1 MKKSNAQENATGQ
14 NQDSKESASSRE
26 LRPKRIEQ
34 RKTLD
39 SQTNPS
45 QSTNGSI
52 LETQN
57 PTPILESALP
67 NGCEITPKKARKP
80 KSLMPVPKALE
91 SRTLQA
97 LKRLKVKPESLIA
110 APPLTPM
117 LKTTVKGGL
126 KAALDAMRFATDDT
140 EIKAFLKVYDKVP
153 IGDRECL
160 SWEAMSIAAKVNIK
174 HLLGAI
180 QLAVQTHCWNRS
192 RFIAVSNHPDVT
204 KSRVKYAKMAG
215 GEKDRTALDI
225 ALGIMQSPKGP
236 TFIGTQQVAV
246 FRGGG
251 QGKGKDEDDG
261 KTVDAEYTSSSGD
274 GFEDLFPSPDVVQ
287 EKLVPIRQR
296 LLEG

>member
-1 MKKSNAQENATGQ
+1 
-14 NQDSKESASSRE
+14 
-26 LRPKRIEQ
+26 
-34 RKTLD
+34 
-39 SQTNPS
+39 
-45 QSTNGSI
+45 
-52 LETQN
+52 
-57 PTPILESALP
+57 
-67 NGCEITPKKARKP
+67 
-80 KSLMPVPKALE
+80 
-91 SRTLQA
+91 
-97 LKRLKVKPESLIA
+97 
-110 APPLTPM
+110 M

-140 EIKAFLKVYDKVP
+140 EIRAFLKVYDKVP

-225 ALGIMQSPKGP
+225 ALGVMQSPKGP

-251 QGKGKDEDDG
+251 QGKAKDEDDG
-261 KTVDAEYTSSSGD
+261 KTVDAEYTTNND
-274 GFEDLFPSPDVVQ
+274 FDDLFPPPNEIQD
-287 EKLVPIRQR
+287 KLVPIRQR

>member
-1 MKKSNAQENATGQ
+1 MKRQSEQENDSGQ
-14 NQDSKESASSRE
+14 SQDNKEKPSSRGSK
-26 LRPKRIEQ
+26 PKRTEQ
-34 RKTLD
+34 RKDLD
-39 SQTNPS
+39 SQTSQS

-57 PTPILESALP
+57 PTHTLESEQPSGLK
-67 NGCEITPKKARKP
+67 TTRQRKP
-80 KSLMPVPKALE
+80 KSLMPVPKHLE

-97 LKRLKVKPESLIA
+97 LKRIKVKPESLLE

-117 LKTTVKGGL
+117 LKTTVK
-126 KAALDAMRFATDDT
+126 
-140 EIKAFLKVYDKVP
+140 
-153 IGDRECL
+153 
-160 SWEAMSIAAKVNIK
+160 VNVK

-251 QGKGKDEDDG
+251 QGKAKDEDDG
-261 KTVDAEYTSSSGD
+261 KTVDAEYTSND
-274 GFEDLFPSPDVVQ
+274 GFDDLFPSPNDVQ

>member
-1 MKKSNAQENATGQ
+1 MKKLDSQENAIGP
-14 NQDSKESASSRE
+14 NLDNKEKPSSRGSK
-26 LRPKRIEQ
+26 PKRTEQ
-34 RKTLD
+34 RKDLD
-39 SQTNPS
+39 SQMSQS

-67 NGCEITPKKARKP
+67 SGSAIIPKKTRKP
-80 KSLMPVPKALE
+80 KSLMPVPKHLE

-97 LKRLKVKPESLIA
+97 LKRLKVKPESLLA

-140 EIKAFLKVYDKVP
+140 EIRAFLKVYDKVP

-160 SWEAMSIAAKVNIK
+160 SWEAMSIAAKVNVK

-251 QGKGKDEDDG
+251 QGKAKDEDDG
-261 KTVDAEYTSSSGD
+261 KTVDAEYTTNND
-274 GFEDLFPSPDVVQ
+274 FDDLFPSPTDIQ
-287 EKLVPIRQR
+287 DKLVPIRQR